1 MGSEPLMKSF
11 LRVTPNNVQ
20 YIGHYWDYLLNSR
33 VGTYCSLFYSLYP
46 LLFSLIGTNMAT
58 RNPIPIPV
66 ARVLRKLGNDIR
78 DARRRRRIPTEVMA
92 ERAAV
97 SRTTLMKAEQG
108 DSGVSIGTIA
118 TLLFILGLHDRLA
131 ELADVGHD
139 QIGLDLADELLPQRI
154 RRKRCK

>member
-1 MGSEPLMKSF
+1 
-11 LRVTPNNVQ
+11 
-20 YIGHYWDYLLNSR
+20 
-33 VGTYCSLFYSLYP
+33 
-46 LLFSLIGTNMAT
+46 MAI

-92 ERAAV
+92 ERATI

-108 DSGVSIGTIA
+108 DPGVSIGTIA

-131 ELADVGHD
+131 ELADVGQD
-139 QIGLDLADELLPQRI
+139 QVGLDLADELLPQRI
-154 RRKRCK
+154 RRKRRG